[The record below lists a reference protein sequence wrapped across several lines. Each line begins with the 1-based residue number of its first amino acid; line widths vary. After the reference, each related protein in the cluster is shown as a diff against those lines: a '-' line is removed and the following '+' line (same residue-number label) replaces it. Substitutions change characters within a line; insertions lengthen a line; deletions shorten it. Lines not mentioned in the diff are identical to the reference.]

1 VPYKT
6 IWIDPELQKQI
17 IDFGRR
23 HGEKSL
29 IYGIR
34 WSTALREL
42 IIRGLKY
49 DGIGKEAGRTETGR
63 SEERIGE
70 AAGKSQEA
78 KITGTD

>member
-1 VPYKT
+1 MPYKT

-17 IDFGRR
+17 IEFGRR

-49 DGIGKEAGRTETGR
+49 DEAGRTEK
-63 SEERIGE
+63 E
-70 AAGKSQEA
+70 AAGNTEKTALAE
-78 KITGTD
+78 GT

>member
-49 DGIGKEAGRTETGR
+49 DGIGKETGRTAERTGETTGQ
-63 SEERIGE
+63 SKETE
-70 AAGKSQEA
+70 
-78 KITGTD
+78 ITGAD